1 METTARNRTIGGI
14 VIGAIL
20 LVLLL
25 ILFSCT
31 LASDPGKQSK
41 KAGDAIGAPSATP
54 TLSPDASPTQKPH
67 KKKQG
72 DGTVD
77 TSAVGA
83 VPAVDTGVTF
93 DPPGVIPSG
102 FTQPTGSQKPPSAG
116 IGPCEVNPS
125 LPQCQPPAPPAEPT
139 QPAPPTTPPPTTTSP
154 APQPPACPSVSVSDV
169 RTRSAT
175 VSWSG
180 VSGADA
186 YIVTVDGSDSRQYGP
201 DVLSTRLRHLAP
213 LLPHRVRVQ
222 AVDNGVYSQGCGDSV
237 IILQPIGDY
246 DPPAD
251 PTGLTCTGASAS
263 SATLDWADNTED
275 DFDSYNVYVAPE
287 GGGEYYQSG
296 ITDSQTTVDS
306 LSPDTS
312 YTFSVTA
319 LDESGNESGRS
330 GTVTW
335 PDDCDHTPPTTPA
348 GVKITNMTGSAADL
362 TWSASTDDVT
372 VDHYVISAQELDA
385 SGAPVGGAKTQET
398 ADDSTSASINGLKPE
413 TKYSFTVTA
422 VDEVGNES
430 PASTAVTGTTKTKD
444 TTPPKPVTDLHVV
457 GEPTPTSFQ
466 VAWTAASDDQTQPSS
481 LVYIVDISGVDDS
494 GSGTVTGKTT
504 YVANYPPFPVLSRT
518 ATVTVTVQDQAGN
531 KSTPVSTTVDVPGDS
546 PLSVLTAPRA
556 ASAKGAPS
564 TDALASPSQ
573 SPTSEGSPSDS
584 PSISPS
590 EVPSLPVILGP
601 RSEPASPRSSTPTPT
616 PTPSPTPTE
625 SPSASPSATA
635 ESSPNSSGGVV
646 SGVLGA
652 VTGGQ

>member
-31 LASDPGKQSK
+31 LASDPAKQSK

-54 TLSPDASPTQKPH
+54 TLSPEASPTQKPH
-67 KKKQG
+67 KKKHG
-72 DGTVD
+72 DDTVD
-77 TSAVGA
+77 TTAVNA

-102 FTQPTGSQKPPSAG
+102 FTQPTGAKPPSAG
-116 IGPCEVNPS
+116 IGPCEADPT
-125 LPQCQPPAPPAEPT
+125 LPQCQPPAPPVE
-139 QPAPPTTPPPTTTSP
+139 TTPPPTQPPPPTTTP
-154 APQPPACPSVSVSDV
+154 PTQPPACPAVSVSDE

-175 VSWSG
+175 VSWSS
-180 VSGADA
+180 VSSADA
-186 YIVTVDGSDSRQYGP
+186 YVVTVDGTDAREYGA
-201 DVLSTRLRHLAP
+201 DVLSTRLRHLTP
-213 LLPHRVRVQ
+213 LIPHRVKVQ
-222 AVDNGVYSQGCGDSV
+222 AIHDGVASQGCGESL

-246 DPPAD
+246 DPPNA

-263 SATLDWADNTED
+263 TATLDWADNTED

-287 GGGEYYQSG
+287 GGSEYYKSG

-306 LSPDTS
+306 LSAGTT

-335 PDDCDHTPPTTPA
+335 PDDCDHTPPSTPT

-362 TWSASTDDVT
+362 SWAASTDDVT

-385 SGAPVGGAKTQET
+385 SGAPVGGVKTQET
-398 ADDSTSASINGLKPE
+398 TDASTSGSINGLKPE

-430 PASTAVTGTTKTKD
+430 SASTAVTGTTKTKD
-444 TTPPKPVTDLHVV
+444 TTPPDPVTNLHVV
-457 GEPTPTSFQ
+457 GDPTPTSFQ

-481 LVYIVDISGVDDS
+481 LVYIVDISGVDDT
-494 GSGTVTGKTT
+494 GPGTVTGETT
-504 YVANYPPFPVLSRT
+504 YTANYSPSLLLPRT
-518 ATVTVTVQDQAGN
+518 ATITVTVQDQAGN
-531 KSTPVSTTVDVPGDS
+531 KSSPVSTTTEVPADVLG
-546 PLSVLTAPRA
+546 LTAPRA
-556 ASAKGAPS
+556 ASAKSAPS
-564 TDALASPSQ
+564 AARQTSPSLSATPQ
-573 SPTSEGSPSDS
+573 DVPSDS
-584 PSISPS
+584 PSATPS

-601 RSEPASPRSSTPTPT
+601 SSEPASPKSSDPTPTPT

-625 SPSASPSATA
+625 SPSGSPSATP
-635 ESSPNSSGGVV
+635 ESTSSSGGVL

-652 VTGGQ
+652 VVGGQ